1 MHRTN
6 IYLTEEQE
14 RALDAVAQA
23 EGTTRSDAI
32 RTILDRHLGLDV
44 GDDVYAAL
52 ADVVDEVDRAL
63 DELFADDDD
72 LAIR

>member
-14 RALDAVAQA
+14 RALDAVARA

-32 RTILDRHLGLDV
+32 RTILDRHLGFEVNDE
-44 GDDVYAAL
+44 VYATL